1 MKGNEKEK
9 NVNKKS
15 YFEWTGHPF
24 KNNFSL
30 TFFVLLYNYY
40 TL

>member
-15 YFEWTGHPF
+15 YFEWTA
-24 KNNFSL
+24 
-30 TFFVLLYNYY
+30 TLLKI
-40 TL
+40 TSS